1 MEVHQEMKKPIE
13 LDKTLDIGPKAA
25 DDLDSTRPGAPA
37 HIVASVIKQNRPAL
51 PGTQAQLTSP
61 VKQSQAASSTNQT
74 QPVSPQ
80 QARTPGQLASP
91 SLGASPVR
99 TPNGGVSARLERSAQ
114 RSTLHGR
121 IQRSLYNAGLIFNKI
136 SEDMTMTGAR
146 DQGDGS
152 SSDSLKSAP
161 GIEPL
166 QSRELNINI
175 LRPLFDAADLQMMN
189 EELASVVVKIN
200 TAVKA
205 LQSDHQFLTTRERMF
220 ALKKEALNKK
230 AAGLRDEHSKK
241 LAIVEAKERVAE
253 AKERELQDRIKEIE
267 DSFNERLQ
275 DAIKRNEELYA
286 ERVALLDV
294 RENDLEDRET
304 DVEIRE
310 NACKDK
316 VDEMTDPMECDEG
329 FEDAVEQ
336 MMEG

>member
-1 MEVHQEMKKPIE
+1 
-13 LDKTLDIGPKAA
+13 
-25 DDLDSTRPGAPA
+25 
-37 HIVASVIKQNRPAL
+37 
-51 PGTQAQLTSP
+51 
-61 VKQSQAASSTNQT
+61 
-74 QPVSPQ
+74 
-80 QARTPGQLASP
+80 
-91 SLGASPVR
+91 
-99 TPNGGVSARLERSAQ
+99 
-114 RSTLHGR
+114 
-121 IQRSLYNAGLIFNKI
+121 
-136 SEDMTMTGAR
+136 MTMTGAR

-200 TAVKA
+200 TAVKS

-241 LAIVEAKERVAE
+241 IAVVEAKERVAE

-316 VDEMTDPMECDEG
+316 VDEMTDPMESDEG